1 MNKLKTIFCH
11 LNYNWHKRLSKHK
24 CIEVEAYSGLVGFSN
39 KLHIAVGSREVSLVL
54 SILYA
59 LFQFEVS
66 VRWKTDHAGISV
78 WLGLLGFS
86 VEAHFYDTRHW
97 DFNNNCWEYYDD

>member
-11 LNYNWHKRLSKHK
+11 LNYNWHKRLFKHK
-24 CIEVEAYSGLVGFSN
+24 SVEIEAYSGLINFSN
-39 KLHIAVGSREVSLVL
+39 KLHISVWSREVSLAVL
-54 SILYA
+54 IFYA

-66 VRWKTDHAGISV
+66 VRWKTDHAGISL

-86 VEAHFYDTRHW
+86 VGVHFYDTRHW
-97 DFNNNCWEYYDD
+97 DCKSNCWVHYDD